1 MRGSLIVWQR
11 AANERP
17 TRKIKASDV
26 NIVIKS
32 SFVRRKADASCDYGY
47 HRSHQLNKR
56 FGAETFFAYNLE
68 KVSASGETFI
78 PLFLARSIIA
88 HLDED
93 VKTGFLRLHQ
103 KAGH

>member
-1 MRGSLIVWQR
+1 MRGSLIAWQS
-11 AANERP
+11 AASERP
-17 TRKIKASDV
+17 IRKIKASDV

-32 SFVRRKADASCDYGY
+32 SFIRRKADVSCDDCY

-56 FGAETFFAYNLE
+56 FGAEISFTYNL
-68 KVSASGETFI
+68 KKASASGETFI
-78 PLFLARSIIA
+78 PLFLAGSIIA